1 MERPVVD
8 ELGGGIW
15 LLLRFSD
22 SVVVVVPALS
32 GDFAVEGNR
41 RFKNSYRHQFV
52 PVLHEVMYQHQ
63 TLSHARVGMTT
74 EGVSSHKQ
82 LFEYCIVLDTQR
94 DGFRKLCK
102 QMYCFQ
108 SLHGYTYLII
118 YNIF

>member
-41 RFKNSYRHQFV
+41 RFKNSYRHHFV
-52 PVLHEVMYQHQ
+52 PVLHKVHMIVQH
-63 TLSHARVGMTT
+63 LWNAENV
-74 EGVSSHKQ
+74 K
-82 LFEYCIVLDTQR
+82 
-94 DGFRKLCK
+94 
-102 QMYCFQ
+102 
-108 SLHGYTYLII
+108 
-118 YNIF
+118 NI